1 MRKLIFFGVTNLFF
15 LSSIAFSQ
23 VVPTPVINNEIRDNT
38 SIRSREIELERVK
51 RDSRKPNLTAD
62 LNGRVIKFS
71 EIKEDFE
78 SIQKLQN
85 SIVKIYTTGKKI
97 RYEEIGKL
105 ALEINKS
112 AMRLNSNLFTE
123 SVAEKIELK
132 KEEKSETKSL
142 KSVKEIIVDLDNNI
156 GGFAKS
162 SMFQNLKVIDT
173 EVSEKTR
180 MNLKQIIKLSAALNQ
195 TADKMAKMGK

>member
-1 MRKLIFFGVTNLFF
+1 M
-15 LSSIAFSQ
+15 LSSAAFSQ

-85 SIVKIYTTGKKI
+85 SIVEIYTTGKKI

-105 ALEINKS
+105 ALEINKG
-112 AMRLNSNLFTE
+112 AVRLNLNLFT
-123 SVAEKIELK
+123 KI
-132 KEEKSETKSL
+132 S
-142 KSVKEIIVDLDNNI
+142 
-156 GGFAKS
+156 G
-162 SMFQNLKVIDT
+162 
-173 EVSEKTR
+173 
-180 MNLKQIIKLSAALNQ
+180 
-195 TADKMAKMGK
+195 

>member
-1 MRKLIFFGVTNLFF
+1 MRKLIFFGLTNLLM
-15 LSSIAFSQ
+15 LSSAAFSQ

-85 SIVKIYTTGKKI
+85 SIVEIYTTGKKI

-105 ALEINKS
+105 ALEINKG
-112 AMRLNSNLFTE
+112 AVRLNLNLFTK
-123 SVAEKIELK
+123 SAAEKTELK
-132 KEEKSETKSL
+132 KEEGAETNTL
-142 KSVKEIIVDLDNNI
+142 RSVKELIIDLDNKI
-156 GGFAKS
+156 GSFAKS

-173 EVSEKTR
+173 EVSEKTG
-180 MNLKQIIKLSAALNQ
+180 MNLEQIIKLSAALNQ
-195 TADKMAKMGK
+195 AAAKMAKSVK